1 MSKNKTEHIV
11 ESDRL
16 EVKKRVN
23 QKNGKS
29 REVKRNRR
37 VLVDKSRK
45 MTVAEASVPRILT
58 TCKTVKGLTRQ
69 DETLH
74 DYLLCY

>member
-37 VLVDKSRK
+37 VLVDKSCK
-45 MTVAEASVPRILT
+45 MTVAEASVPGILT

-69 DETLH
+69 DEALH